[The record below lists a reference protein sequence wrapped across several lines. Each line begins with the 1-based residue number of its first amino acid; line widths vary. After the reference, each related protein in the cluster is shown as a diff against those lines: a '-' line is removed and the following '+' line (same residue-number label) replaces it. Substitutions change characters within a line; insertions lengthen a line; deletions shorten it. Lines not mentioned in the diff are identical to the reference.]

1 MPPNPVMS
9 WMEAEAEIACYQ
21 NGNWQRALRL
31 LNECESRLG
40 PPSDPSL
47 YTAVMGELTREGQL
61 DEAHALLRRVHRMP
75 VLVRQDIWP
84 MHRML
89 LVAFQRHGFHESA
102 ALVHTMASSIGQ
114 APAALDPSTTPTSEV
129 ATASVPAADDDYLEH
144 DNLPPRRSA
153 SAEAAAGAPERLQG
167 QVEFE
172 EYVDPNL
179 EAVNTTLPLPP
190 RVEACGVADGAK
202 CHVAEIHVVVDGAR
216 QSGLAQHGCAHRPP
230 KFTPTLRLR
239 AGSQAAAAAL
249 ARALE
254 EERRRL
260 SSCCEAP
267 PPPKR
272 RQRWESDDEDKNDA
286 AKRRRPMQ
294 ASAADDGGISLSSF
308 PSSFSSAS
316 SSSSSSSSAA
326 SAVATTALA
335 RTIDPRSSYDMSCGI
350 TEVPP
355 ESQPDPSPSLPPA
368 ADECA
373 GAVEAR
379 ERRHRAIEERPLRI
393 PRVGEILSEVR
404 RDSLRIP
411 RAGEILSE
419 GRRDSLRIPR
429 AGEILSEGR
438 RDSLR
443 IPRAGER
450 RDAAAGVS
458 ARSSRVALELIID
471 RLKAREQARRQ
482 HDLRQSD
489 RILDELLQLGVSVYD
504 AVDRRG
510 VRGMVQAWRADDG
523 RSGLYGDE
531 IDHSSAYMA
540 LLHERAGVGSASR
553 EEAVGSRWKALEAVG
568 SRWKALE
575 GVGGAS
581 REEAAP
587 PPAPP
592 PPAPKSP
599 PMRKL
604 TRMPGTPLPPPRQ
617 APPPPPP
624 PRQAPPPPPSAS
636 ALSPPASAP
645 SPPRT
650 APAPPPPAVQAP
662 LPLPAAGALTGQTAT
677 LSCLKLSND
686 GIGGKYT
693 RSIWSSLSKHPG
705 L

>member
-1 MPPNPVMS
+1 MYTLINETSLAHGRDAGQTVPNVVVYACFGMFGIVRPREVAQVPPTPVMS
-9 WMEAEAEIACYQ
+9 WMEAEAEFACYQ

-129 ATASVPAADDDYLEH
+129 ATASAHAADDDYLEH

-179 EAVNTTLPLPP
+179 EAHNATLLLPP

-230 KFTPTLRLR
+230 KFTPTLRLQ

-393 PRVGEILSEVR
+393 PRVGEILSE
-404 RDSLRIP
+404 
-411 RAGEILSE
+411 
-419 GRRDSLRIPR
+419 
-429 AGEILSEGR
+429 GR

-540 LLHERAGVGSASR
+540 LLHERAGAGRASR

-575 GVGGAS
+575 GVGSAS
-581 REEAAP
+581 REEACLLYT
-587 PPAPP
+587 
-592 PPAPKSP
+592 SP
-599 PMRKL
+599 SPRDR
-604 TRMPGTPLPPPRQ
+604 TRSRMPS
-617 APPPPPP
+617 
-624 PRQAPPPPPSAS
+624 SA
-636 ALSPPASAP
+636 
-645 SPPRT
+645 
-650 APAPPPPAVQAP
+650 
-662 LPLPAAGALTGQTAT
+662 
-677 LSCLKLSND
+677 
-686 GIGGKYT
+686 
-693 RSIWSSLSKHPG
+693 
-705 L
+705 

>member
-21 NGNWQRALRL
+21 NGKWQRALRL

-129 ATASVPAADDDYLEH
+129 ATASAHAADDDYLEH

-179 EAVNTTLPLPP
+179 EAVNTTLLLPP

-202 CHVAEIHVVVDGAR
+202 CHVAEIHVVADGAR

-230 KFTPTLRLR
+230 KFTPTLRLQ

-335 RTIDPRSSYDMSCGI
+335 RTIDPRSSYDMSFGI

-379 ERRHRAIEERPLRI
+379 ERRHRAIEERP
-393 PRVGEILSEVR
+393 
-404 RDSLRIP
+404 
-411 RAGEILSE
+411 
-419 GRRDSLRIPR
+419 LRIPR

-575 GVGGAS
+575 GVGSAS

>member
-179 EAVNTTLPLPP
+179 EAHNATLLLPP

-294 ASAADDGGISLSSF
+294 ASAADDGGISLSSI

-355 ESQPDPSPSLPPA
+355 ESQPDPSPSLPPT

-393 PRVGEILSEVR
+393 PRVGEILSEV
-404 RDSLRIP
+404 
-411 RAGEILSE
+411 
-419 GRRDSLRIPR
+419 
-429 AGEILSEGR
+429 R

-531 IDHSSAYMA
+531 IDHSSSYMA

-553 EEAVGSRWKALEAVG
+553 EEAVGR
-568 SRWKALE
+568 RWKALE
-575 GVGGAS
+575 GVGSAS

-592 PPAPKSP
+592 QPAPKSP

-604 TRMPGTPLPPPRQ
+604 TRMPGTPL
-617 APPPPPP
+617 PP